1 MERHKFKLGDKVEV
15 QAGDDMPVEGHII
28 GILSEPSGSNTIEV
42 RIDQRSLKSI
52 KVTPKE
58 LRHAP

>member
-1 MERHKFKLGDKVEV
+1 MEWHRFKLGDKVEV
-15 QAGDDMPVEGHII
+15 QAGDNQRVEGHII
-28 GILSEPSGSNTIEV
+28 GILSQPSGSNIIEV